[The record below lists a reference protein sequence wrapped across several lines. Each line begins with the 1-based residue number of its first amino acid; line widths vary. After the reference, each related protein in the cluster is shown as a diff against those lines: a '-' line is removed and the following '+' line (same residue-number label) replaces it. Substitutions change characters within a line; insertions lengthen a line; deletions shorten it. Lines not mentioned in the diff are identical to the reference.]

1 MSRTNRKS
9 RTVITQWTDP
19 HSGIAFTVESDHS
32 LTPSEMRD
40 RSIWAN
46 KLQADL
52 RDGSKPLV
60 TVMHD
65 APSMLQAATVLVAG
79 AQQARRM
86 MAQPSQ
92 LQQARDERPL
102 SVAAQMHALL
112 EERAPVMGQA
122 SARAAEAQWVDG
134 VGSVRP
140 DDALRQR
147 MPHVGERFVIPGE
160 VTTREIT
167 EVFSA
172 FGEIR
177 FRAHSTLQVLTFER
191 VANTR
196 NQWRAWQ
203 QPDAAVFSL

>member
-9 RTVITQWTDP
+9 RTIITAWTDP
-19 HSGIAFTVESDHS
+19 HSGIAFEVHAAHALTV
-32 LTPSEMRD
+32 TEMRE
-40 RSIWAN
+40 RSQWAS
-46 KLQADL
+46 KLQSDL
-52 RDGSKPLV
+52 RDGSKPLI
-60 TVMHD
+60 TALKCD
-65 APSMLQAATVLVAG
+65 APSALQAASLLMSG
-79 AQQARRM
+79 KRKM

-92 LQQARDERPL
+92 LQQAQD
-102 SVAAQMHALL
+102 A
-112 EERAPVMGQA
+112 RAPNASTQGQA
-122 SARAAEAQWVDG
+122 NARAAEAQWVAG

-147 MPHVGERFVIPGE
+147 VPHVGERFVIPGE

-191 VANTR
+191 VASTR

-203 QPDAAVFSL
+203 QPDATVFAL